1 METQL
6 AAALER
12 QNQLLERI
20 AIALER
26 LPAAVAPNYQAPLE
40 TFPSYDWSAIG
51 AEVMEQDADGPT
63 VVTVNGVQYT
73 RQTTP
78 DPSSPAL
85 WFSRCLDHDEAAE
98 TSRERLITFKLMSAV
113 EATPLPE
120 LVKREIARSLH
131 STPGPSDPAAVSTK
145 LSDRTSQTGSPTSP
159 PASPRHPPPPAPSAA
174 KTGDKLAADG
184 ASLVNQNQL
193 KRLWAIAN
201 EHHWTKPGVHLLL
214 REGYQLET
222 SKHIRHDQY
231 EQICSQLST
240 VPAAPYNTKAAASDP
255 KANLKR
261 LRALTQVLGLDG
273 KTGDD
278 LIKLTL
284 AEKHPGKKSTELLP
298 PEVEGVRD
306 AMLIHYG
313 QQQFPAAWK
322 SIVAAQYLELVSELG
337 TVADDEIA
345 YRWMDK
351 FSELLKSVK

>member
-1 METQL
+1 MEPQL

-26 LPAAVAPNYQAPLE
+26 LPAVAPNYQAPLDVF
-40 TFPSYDWSAIG
+40 TTYDWSAIG
-51 AEVMEQDADGPT
+51 AEVTARDADGPT
-63 VVTVNGVQYT
+63 VVAVNGVQYI
-73 RQTTP
+73 RQASTHQT
-78 DPSSPAL
+78 SPAL
-85 WFSRCLDHDEAAE
+85 WFSRCLDQDEPPE
-98 TSRERLITFKLMSAV
+98 TRYERLITFKLMSAV
-113 EATPLPE
+113 EAAPLPE
-120 LVKREIARSLH
+120 SVKRGITRQFQ
-131 STPGPSDPAAVSTK
+131 P
-145 LSDRTSQTGSPTSP
+145 PTSP
-159 PASPRHPPPPAPSAA
+159 SPPVATETTDPSSQTAHPTPTPVAPGQSPPPAPSAA
-174 KTGDKLAADG
+174 ETEGDLAPPS

-201 EHHWTKPGVHLLL
+201 EYHWTKPGVHLLL

-231 EQICSQLST
+231 EQICLQLST
-240 VPAAPYNTKAAASDP
+240 VPATPYNTKAAASNP

-261 LRALTQVLGLDG
+261 LRALTQILGLDG
-273 KTGDD
+273 KTGDN
-278 LIKLTL
+278 LIKLIL
-284 AEKHPGKKSTELLP
+284 AEQHPGKKSTELLP

-313 QQQFPAAWK
+313 QQQFPAAWQ

-337 TVADDEIA
+337 AVTDAELA